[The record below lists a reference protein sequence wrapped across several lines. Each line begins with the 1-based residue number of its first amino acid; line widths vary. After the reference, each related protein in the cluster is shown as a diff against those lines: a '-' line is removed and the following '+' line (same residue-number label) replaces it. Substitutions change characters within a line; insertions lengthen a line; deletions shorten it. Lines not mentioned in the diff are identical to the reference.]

1 VNDTQLGEPGPDQ
14 LSATPRG
21 APYVWATWLVDLMA
35 GARCQWRYWFLSHFK
50 LREKARVF
58 DDPSWQVRHTR
69 MLTELERELQD
80 QGLQPEIEYAITL
93 PIGKQGA
100 QLAGSIDCLTDDDVS
115 QTATVYECKTGAK
128 KQKHTIQTWLY
139 MNMLTRRARFR
150 DKGIRGS
157 VVYGTEREEHRG
169 IPDDFGSH
177 VEFYEQL
184 LVSDRPPRKSP
195 GAECRFCPITAID
208 CPDRQTDFDY
218 DLLDEGE
225 GGST

>member
-1 VNDTQLGEPGPDQ
+1 MNDTRLDEPGPDQ

-58 DDPSWQVRHTR
+58 DDPSWQVRHSR

-128 KQKHTIQTWLY
+128 RQKHTIQTWLY
-139 MNMLTRRARFR
+139 MHMLTRRARFR

-184 LVSDRPPRKSP
+184 LVSDKPPRKSP

-208 CPDRQTDFDY
+208 CPERQTYFD
-218 DLLDEGE
+218 DDPLEEE